1 MNSALNSIL
10 RKIFV
15 FGFYRSHAGML
26 AFIFIMLISYCF
38 FINTLGTV
46 RSEEI
51 DFWQFFFTIGLVSNP
66 LIMICYLLICLIYT
80 YKSWQYFIFQFTQPN
95 HQFLYYSVNTYSK
108 NIQLKSWFLV
118 QLQVF
123 TPILIYTIYAA
134 VIGLIFHYYLISACI
149 LLFVFL
155 LAYVSA
161 VLYVYQINKLY
172 SVDEKPLTV
181 LLFKRISKPIFLLYT
196 LMIFNQAK
204 LGYLLTKALSWVLIW
219 SVFFLFIDLQND
231 LRLLLLISSFI
242 AISHAFLIY
251 RERDFNDTSLNFLKN
266 FPYSYF
272 KLFFGFC
279 LNYIVILLP
288 EIFWLITKFG
298 IEKSGILILFILA
311 AMLLFRSI
319 LYLGMRIKG
328 FLITIFFLLSIFY
341 IIILFGYGWSL
352 IPMNFGLAFIIFRKN
367 YFH

>member
-46 RSEEI
+46 RPEEI

-66 LIMICYLLICLIYT
+66 LIMVCYLLACLIYT
-80 YKSWQYFIFQFTQPN
+80 YKSWQYFIYQFTLPN
-95 HQFLYYSVNTYSK
+95 HQFLYYSVNNYSK
-108 NIQLKSWFLV
+108 NIQLKGWFLV

-123 TPILIYTIYAA
+123 TPILIYTIYATL
-134 VIGLIFHYYLISACI
+134 IGLIFHYYLISACI
-149 LLFVFL
+149 ILFVFL
-155 LAYVSA
+155 LTCASA
-161 VLYVYQINKLY
+161 VLYVHQINKLY
-172 SVDEKPLTV
+172 NVDEKPLTV
-181 LLFKRISKPIFLLYT
+181 LLLKKISKPIFLLYT
-196 LMIFNQAK
+196 LMIFNHAK

-219 SVFFLFIDLQND
+219 SVFSLFIDLQND

-251 RERDFNDTSLNFLKN
+251 QERDFNDTNLNFLKN
-266 FPYSYF
+266 FPYSRF
-272 KLFFGFC
+272 KLFFGFS

-298 IEKSGILILFILA
+298 IEKSGILVLFILT
-311 AMLLFRSI
+311 AMLLLRSI
-319 LYLGMRIKG
+319 LYLGIRIKG
-328 FLITIFFLLSIFY
+328 FLIAIFLLISIFY
-341 IIILFGYGWSL
+341 ITILFGYGWIL
-352 IPMNFGLAFIIFRKN
+352 IPIDFGFAYIIFRRN
-367 YFH
+367 YLH